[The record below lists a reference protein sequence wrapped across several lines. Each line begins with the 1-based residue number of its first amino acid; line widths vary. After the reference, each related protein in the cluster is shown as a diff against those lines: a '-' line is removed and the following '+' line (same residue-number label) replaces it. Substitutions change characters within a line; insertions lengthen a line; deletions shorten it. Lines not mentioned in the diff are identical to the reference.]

1 MTFCVE
7 CGTTL
12 ERAGQACPACGR
24 GRGAKRSCG
33 SCGKPVLAHDRYC
46 GACGTR
52 LPEPDAPLE
61 FDSAIDA
68 KLRRLAAEAH
78 VRETPAAA
86 RAPAAPAVEHARR
99 EPVNEGPDWIPAWL
113 NALSYKKLVWGALL
127 GVVLT
132 VLADMLR
139 TASDGWLSA
148 SREYKYGEWVV
159 HDQLWY
165 SLGETGQ
172 NLAFFAKALG
182 VLLAFVGLVLI
193 LLRAMR
199 KTLLAK

>member
-1 MTFCVE
+1 MAFCVE

-12 ERAGQACPACGR
+12 ERAGQPCPACGH
-24 GRGAKRSCG
+24 GRATRRACA
-33 SCGKPVLAHDRYC
+33 SCGKAAQARDAYC
-46 GACGTR
+46 GGCGTR
-52 LPEPDAPLE
+52 LPAPEAPLE
-61 FDSAIDA
+61 FDAAIDA
-68 KLRRLAAEAH
+68 KLRSLKDEA
-78 VRETPAAA
+78 RPPAKVPDASA
-86 RAPAAPAVEHARR
+86 SRV

-132 VLADMLR
+132 VFADILR
-139 TASDGWLSA
+139 TKSDAWLAA
-148 SREYKYGEWVV
+148 SREYQYGEWVV

-165 SLGETGQ
+165 SVGETGQ
-172 NLAFFAKALG
+172 NLAFFVKSLG
-182 VLLAFVGLVLI
+182 VLLAFVALVMI